1 MRPDFTARLVT
12 LREVYALARKLAGMI
27 MEEGISFDLVV
38 AVARGGMLPARL
50 LCDFLNIKRLSSVQ
64 VRHYAAGAEQMEEAE
79 IIDPVG
85 SEIIRGRKVLLVDD
99 VNDSGKTLK
108 AALEHMHEFQPEL
121 VKTAVLH
128 EKENDLFE
136 ADFKVEELK
145 EWKWLMYQWAATED
159 IIEFLKKDGML
170 DKDEEIA
177 RKHLEEQY
185 GLRVESGFL
194 QHILEMRQNYNG

>member
-12 LREVYALARKLAGMI
+12 LREVYVLARKLAGMI

-85 SEIIRGRKVLLVDD
+85 SEIIKGRKVLLVDD

-108 AALEHMHEFQPEL
+108 AAIDHLHEFRPEL

-159 IIEFLKKDGML
+159 IIEFLKMDGML
-170 DKDEEIA
+170 DKDGETA
-177 RKHLEEQY
+177 RKHLEDQY
-185 GLRVESGFL
+185 ELRVETEFIR
-194 QHILEMRQNYNG
+194 HILEMKKNYNG